1 MMNAKTKDAIRARL
15 RRIGGQVQAVERMVD
30 ADRPHSDLVHQLSA
44 VQAAIS
50 KAAELMLQSYL
61 QTWVTD
67 AIRSGDERECR
78 RHVDE
83 MVTVLGRLRRIRAR

>member
-1 MMNAKTKDAIRARL
+1 MMDAKTKSAIRARL

-30 ADRPHSDLVHQLSA
+30 ADRYCSDLVHQLA
-44 VQAAIS
+44 ATQAAIS
-50 KAAELMLQSYL
+50 MAGELILRSYL

-67 AIRSGDERECR
+67 AIRSGDERECK

-83 MVTVLGRLRRIRAR
+83 MVAILGRFRRIRAQ